1 MVNTKKFFIPS
12 QRSKWQHY
20 NEVKWSW
27 FCNLSPVPSECRE
40 AVSDLFLFKFLSRV
54 RKVLRF
60 CGNINS
66 VLLHITCHP
75 GGLWL
80 ISTYFSSWAT
90 VQPKPHTNGAEW
102 GWGFYHVG
110 MCDAF
115 YGSHRIC
122 LEIQKEWCFCVGR

>member
-1 MVNTKKFFIPS
+1 MSYPIRITYGVVLTLNGQHKKYFNPR
-12 QRSKWQHY
+12 QRSKWQHH

-27 FCNLSPVPSECRE
+27 FCNLSPVPSQCWQ

-75 GGLWL
+75 GRLWL

-102 GWGFYHVG
+102 GFYSVCA
-110 MCDAF
+110 MF
-115 YGSHRIC
+115 FMS
-122 LEIQKEWCFCVGR
+122 LTEFV